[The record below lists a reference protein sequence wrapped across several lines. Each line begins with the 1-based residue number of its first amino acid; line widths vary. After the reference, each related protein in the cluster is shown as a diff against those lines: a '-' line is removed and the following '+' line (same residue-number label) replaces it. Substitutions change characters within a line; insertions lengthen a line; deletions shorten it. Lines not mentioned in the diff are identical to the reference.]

1 LPEYAVVADNE
12 LFINL
17 NLEKVG
23 SPSKIDAKR
32 NVPLEYNYKRRN
44 EYVVCLEIDPLW
56 QVNYIPK
63 NVSWEKESFKYEV
76 QYQKQQNLLVR
87 RELQQEST
95 LMLYPNQFSIY
106 NTMVEAIQKSYAEQT
121 IIKQ

>member
-1 LPEYAVVADNE
+1 
-12 LFINL
+12 
-17 NLEKVG
+17 
-23 SPSKIDAKR
+23 
-32 NVPLEYNYKRRN
+32 VPLEYNYKRRN